1 MLQNQET
8 IKAALERANESEKEI
23 GKILSCDVVCYI
35 GQLEDVQHFSLFR
48 DSIEA
53 IADKEK
59 SETLAICL
67 TTGGGVAE
75 IVEGMVGLIRHHY
88 RRVYFVVPAYAMSAG
103 TIFCMSG
110 DEIYMDYSS
119 CLGPIDPQIF
129 VDGEGYVPAQGYLD
143 KVEEL
148 VEKSRDNT
156 ITLVEFTKVKEMDLA
171 TLRAYEQARAL
182 SIELLKKWL
191 VEYKFK
197 DWETHESDP
206 KKLGKKVTMD
216 EKRTRAKEIGKKLS
230 DNNIWLSHG
239 RRIHMD
245 MMRDEVRLKIKD
257 FGETP
262 ELSKNIRLYYNILL
276 DYYRYR
282 VALNVTPNSS
292 PILIYSSK
300 LGGTLS

>member
-1 MLQNQET
+1 MLQNQELFKT
-8 IKAALERANESEKEI
+8 ALERANKNENEI
-23 GKILSCDVVCYI
+23 GKILSCDVICYI
-35 GQLEDVQHFSLFR
+35 GALQDEHFLLFR

-75 IVEGMVGLIRHHY
+75 TVEGMVRIIRHHY
-88 RRVYFVVPAYAMSAG
+88 KRVYFIIPAFAMSAG

-129 VDGEGYVPAQGYLD
+129 VSGQLIPAQGYLD

-148 VEKSRDNT
+148 VKKSRDNT
-156 ITLVEFTKVKEMDLA
+156 ITPAEFAQVKEMDLGI
-171 TLRAYEQARAL
+171 LRRYEQAQAL

-191 VEYKFK
+191 VEYKFAN
-197 DWETHESDP
+197 WLTHESNPD
-206 KKLGKKVTMD
+206 KKGKQVTD
-216 EKRTRAKEIGKKLS
+216 REKNDRAEEIGKKLS
-230 DNNIWLSHG
+230 NNNTWLSHG
-239 RRIHMD
+239 RRIHMN
-245 MMRDEVRLKIKD
+245 MMRDEVRLKIND
-257 FGETP
+257 FGENIKLN
-262 ELSKNIRLYYNILL
+262 ESIRLYYNILF

-282 VALNVTPNSS
+282 VMSNVTPSSS